1 MGSAAGSSAEF
12 TGENLWLNV
21 ISHTVPTSAGAAT
34 VQAVFQDSPD
44 NAAWTDRLAGPVLG
58 FAAATPGTA
67 LLQAQPPVGTQRF
80 WRIVFRIAT
89 AVLTAGAFDAYVS
102 NTIQR
107 NTPRPSGFVVS

>member
-1 MGSAAGSSAEF
+1 
-12 TGENLWLNV
+12 
-21 ISHTVPTSAGAAT
+21 
-34 VQAVFQDSPD
+34 
-44 NAAWTDRLAGPVLG
+44 LASLPRR
-58 FAAATPGTA
+58 PGTA